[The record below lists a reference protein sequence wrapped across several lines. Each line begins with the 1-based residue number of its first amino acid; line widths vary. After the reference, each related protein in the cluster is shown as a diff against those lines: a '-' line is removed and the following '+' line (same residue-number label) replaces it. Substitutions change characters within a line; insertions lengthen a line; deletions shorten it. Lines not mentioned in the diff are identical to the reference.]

1 MAARPPGT
9 KGILHWLVDAHWL
22 GSWRTPLVL
31 RLWRYGA
38 GSVFAFAVSS
48 VVVTVCYSWLGL
60 GAITSSTIAFLAG
73 AVPNWV
79 LNRRWAWGKRGRD
92 GVGRESTLYALITL
106 VSWGA
111 YTGVTKLAALA
122 VAEASTATRDIVV
135 TMTYMGANVLFSA
148 LKYVAYDRVVFAGR
162 NDPEPRASRSQV
174 PTTTF
179 PNRQP

>member
-1 MAARPPGT
+1 V
-9 KGILHWLVDAHWL
+9 LHWLVDAHWL

-38 GSVFAFAVSS
+38 GSVVAFALSS

-73 AVPNWV
+73 AVPNWA
-79 LNRRWAWGKRGRD
+79 LNRSWAWQKRGRE
-92 GVGRESTLYALITL
+92 GVARETTLYALITL
-106 VSWGA
+106 ASWGA

-122 VAEASTATRDIVV
+122 AAHAGATARDVVV
-135 TMTYMGANVLFSA
+135 TVSYMGANVLFA
-148 LKYVAYDRVVFAGR
+148 AIKYVAYDRLVFVDRSAPEANSSR
-162 NDPEPRASRSQV
+162 NQV
-174 PTTTF
+174 RTTTL